1 MHMLFKNEV
10 IVRLNYYSK
19 SMKKCNPDE
28 DLGAVEATP
37 KPFLRWAG
45 GKRRLT
51 STLIE
56 TFPEAFDPSKHRF
69 FEPFIGGGAL
79 CFAVGNP
86 NSGTYVTGDMLTI
99 NDMNPELINTYKVVR
114 DSVDELINELNILS
128 KKVNSKNYYTIRGT
142 IPRGKIKRAARFIY
156 LNKTCYNGLW
166 RVNSKGEF
174 NVPFDKSSSTNLFN
188 ENVLKACSLRLKGA
202 NITNLSF
209 QDSVSEAKKGDLV
222 YFDPPYLP
230 LTATASFSAY
240 SKEGFSE
247 KDHQSLA
254 TTIDKLN
261 RKGVFGHGNQG
272 SFTTSP

>member
-1 MHMLFKNEV
+1 MLFKNEV

-19 SMKKCNPDE
+19 SMKKRNPDE
-28 DLGAVEATP
+28 DSGAVEATP

-114 DSVDELINELNILS
+114 DSVDELIN
-128 KKVNSKNYYTIRGT
+128 
-142 IPRGKIKRAARFIY
+142 
-156 LNKTCYNGLW
+156 
-166 RVNSKGEF
+166 
-174 NVPFDKSSSTNLFN
+174 
-188 ENVLKACSLRLKGA
+188 
-202 NITNLSF
+202 
-209 QDSVSEAKKGDLV
+209 
-222 YFDPPYLP
+222 
-230 LTATASFSAY
+230 
-240 SKEGFSE
+240 
-247 KDHQSLA
+247 
-254 TTIDKLN
+254 
-261 RKGVFGHGNQG
+261 
-272 SFTTSP
+272 